1 MAREKNFCVK
11 TRRIQ
16 RGNPLSS
23 RPRDERNSLYEHA
36 FRAGG
41 VEKHLHPCEKEISG
55 RANEAWKEGW
65 KIEKGRLVLKSVER
79 DLLIA
84 AFLRSATITRYLIL
98 FKRSRRR
105 RSLKKG
111 VLTAPLQ
118 ISPDLSSPF
127 QPWMERARSSETA
140 LNSPLPPSECGQ
152 FVEGKRAAKLTL
164 SRLIKNLASHLPFF
178 YFNSKKKGVG
188 MDFSRFLF
196 LSSILL
202 FIRGNKG
209 KSSWRG
215 KLDRE
220 IARKRIGDERD
231 SYRRYERGNE
241 NVGEMEIE

>member
-1 MAREKNFCVK
+1 M
-11 TRRIQ
+11 
-16 RGNPLSS
+16 
-23 RPRDERNSLYEHA
+23 
-36 FRAGG
+36 
-41 VEKHLHPCEKEISG
+41 
-55 RANEAWKEGW
+55 
-65 KIEKGRLVLKSVER
+65 KSVER

-98 FKRSRRR
+98 FKRSRR

-178 YFNSKKKGVG
+178 YFNSKKKLVWI
-188 MDFSRFLF
+188 FLF
-196 LSSILL
+196 FS
-202 FIRGNKG
+202 FF
-209 KSSWRG
+209 
-215 KLDRE
+215 
-220 IARKRIGDERD
+220 
-231 SYRRYERGNE
+231 RRYFCLFAVTKGNHPGEGNWIERLRVNALAMS
-241 NVGEMEIE
+241 VIRIVDTKGEMRT